1 MFGMVT
7 SFLLFRSEF
16 VTLVSLILGLKS
28 ISNPLVTI
36 AIKSRG
42 IFGYDC
48 FQIEIAHH
56 DR

>member
-48 FQIEIAHH
+48 FQIKIARH
-56 DR
+56 D